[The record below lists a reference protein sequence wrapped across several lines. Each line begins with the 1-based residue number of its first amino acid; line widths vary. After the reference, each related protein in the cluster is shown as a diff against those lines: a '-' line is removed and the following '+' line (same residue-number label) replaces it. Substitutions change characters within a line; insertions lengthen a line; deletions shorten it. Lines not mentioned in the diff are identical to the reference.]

1 MSLLGFHFVHFLI
14 ITRTTLHYSTVQSIP
29 FQTHPLNRLLTAT
42 ALVVVLVRRDRPL
55 RLSRD
60 SSTVNRSKTIK
71 ANSVLSNSGSNSL
84 GVPLESIQ
92 RQVGDVV
99 ASLVVVD
106 VVSNTNLAAEEFE
119 LLLSLD
125 DFSTSEETARS
136 DSAVQETGVVAA
148 AAEVRG
154 DGVEAV
160 GREEVLE
167 EDFRLSATGGAGLV
181 VSASVAIVD
190 SEDVVGGGDHVE
202 VEVKADRGGLFGG
215 EVLGVVVA
223 AEQAEFLAG
232 PEAEADGVV
241 DRVAGELLGDF
252 EDADDAGAV
261 VVDAGAGEDGV

>member
-136 DSAVQETGVVAA
+136 DSTIEETGVIAA
-148 AAEVRG
+148 ATEVRG
-154 DGVEAV
+154 DRVEAV

-167 EDFRLSATGGAGLV
+167 EDFRLSATGGTGLV
-181 VSASVAIVD
+181 VSASVAVVD

-202 VEVKADRGGLFGG
+202 VEVQADRGGLFGG